1 MHSLGSRIVG
11 YCPVYIQCSCGH
23 ANVYN
28 IFQKQDP
35 WVKVY
40 DNVMTLS
47 MYCQIASPR
56 GSSYHILFS
65 FYICACWN
73 SDKYSRGFSAD
84 PWGSLSSVQLSSLES
99 SSPQILAT
107 VAFSDFKLCLSNSVG
122 PKGSVLGSS
131 SLEAA
136 SRQESGVIVLVF
148 LLLGSQSYTASFQ
161 CLQIIVSCIFFL
173 VFQWFKVDKVN
184 LVSYSFLAGSRN
196 KSIYI

>member
-47 MYCQIASPR
+47 MDCQIASPR

-107 VAFSDFKLCLSNSVG
+107 VAFSDFNLCLSNSVG

-131 SLEAA
+131 SLCYI
-136 SRQESGVIVLVF
+136 QH
-148 LLLGSQSYTASFQ
+148 GS
-161 CLQIIVSCIFFL
+161 CLQAGIWCNSACFPPLGITVLYCFFPVSANHSFMYFF
-173 VFQWFKVDKVN
+173 FWFSSGLRQIK
-184 LVSYSFLAGSRN
+184 
-196 KSIYI
+196 